1 MTDNSPRM
9 TQTLSSQEDGTSHTS
24 TQQALNVIERYQ
36 WETISKVAA
45 LLAIQWD
52 LAPIIKQ
59 WE

>member
-1 MTDNSPRM
+1 M